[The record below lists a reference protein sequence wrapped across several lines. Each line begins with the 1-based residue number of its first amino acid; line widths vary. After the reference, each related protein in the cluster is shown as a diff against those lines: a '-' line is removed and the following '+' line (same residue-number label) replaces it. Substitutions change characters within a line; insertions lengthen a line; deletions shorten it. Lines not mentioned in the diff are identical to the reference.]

1 MADTVSVHI
10 PTALRGHVGD
20 KARVDVDGATV
31 RDVLDQLVEKHP
43 GLRGRLLDDGGELNR
58 FVNVYVNDE
67 DVRFLEN
74 LATALKA
81 GDTVTLVP
89 SIAGG

>member
-1 MADTVSVHI
+1 
-10 PTALRGHVGD
+10 VGD
-20 KARVDVDGATV
+20 QAKIDVDGATV
-31 RDVLDQLVEKHP
+31 REVLDRLVERHP

-74 LATALKA
+74 LGTALKA

>member
-1 MADTVSVHI
+1 MAETVSVHV
-10 PTALRGHVGD
+10 PTALRAHVGD
-20 KARVDVDGATV
+20 QAKVDVAGGTV
-31 RDVLDQLVEKHP
+31 REVLDHLVEQHP
-43 GLRGRLLDDGGELNR
+43 GLRGRLLDDEGELNK